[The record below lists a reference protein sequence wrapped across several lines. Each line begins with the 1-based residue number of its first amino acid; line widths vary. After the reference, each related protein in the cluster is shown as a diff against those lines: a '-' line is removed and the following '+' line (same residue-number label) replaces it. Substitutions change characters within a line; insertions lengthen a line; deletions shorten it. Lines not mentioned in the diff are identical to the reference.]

1 MVTKRRILWSAAATC
16 AVGGALAVALWPSTV
31 IVETATVARGPLQV
45 TIDASGETRIHDR
58 FTVSAPVMG
67 RVGRITLE
75 PGDLVERGVTVIAE
89 MTPEDPPLLDARS
102 AQEAE
107 AAVSTARGLLGRA
120 QADDATA
127 RTALR
132 QAAAEL
138 ERAQTLWTAG
148 ALTRQAYEA
157 RGTEHAAA
165 EERVRAA
172 EFAVAA
178 AQAELERAQARL
190 RRPVPTARRA
200 PVRITAPV
208 TGVVLR
214 RIRDS
219 EGVVAPGEPLLEIGD
234 PSHLEVKADV
244 LSTDAVGI
252 RPGMPVSI
260 EQWGGATPLRG
271 RVERVDPSGFTKV
284 SPLGVEEQ
292 RVSVTIDFE
301 NDREAWTLL
310 GDRFR
315 VEVRIAVWEGQDV
328 LQVPTAS
335 LFRTGDQWSVF
346 VFEEGRARRRLIGV
360 GRQTP
365 TATEVASGLEAGAV
379 VVVHPPEAVSDGGRI
394 ALVSQ

>member
-1 MVTKRRILWSAAATC
+1 
-16 AVGGALAVALWPSTV
+16 
-31 IVETATVARGPLQV
+31 
-45 TIDASGETRIHDR
+45 
-58 FTVSAPVMG
+58 
-67 RVGRITLE
+67 
-75 PGDLVERGVTVIAE
+75 
-89 MTPEDPPLLDARS
+89 
-102 AQEAE
+102 
-107 AAVSTARGLLGRA
+107 
-120 QADDATA
+120 
-127 RTALR
+127 
-132 QAAAEL
+132 
-138 ERAQTLWTAG
+138 
-148 ALTRQAYEA
+148 
-157 RGTEHAAA
+157 
-165 EERVRAA
+165 
-172 EFAVAA
+172 
-178 AQAELERAQARL
+178 
-190 RRPVPTARRA
+190 
-200 PVRITAPV
+200 VRITAPV

-365 TATEVASGLEAGAV
+365 TATEVTSGLEAGAV